1 MTSKKADE
9 GLMTACYRSI
19 RSFAFRAKLLTANV
33 LDVSDSTL
41 VFQRMHD
48 YLDEPGESVNDL
60 AWSGR
65 ISTAA
70 QPILFSGE
78 TLAKEAREPTQ
89 THVSPLNAAVWQTFA
104 LKFKKESRSEK
115 EDHWGA
121 REKAARAHLIMTEL
135 WPDAFEKETIE

>member
-1 MTSKKADE
+1 MVTNYLLLVINMSSEKEEE

-41 VFQRMHD
+41 VFRRMHN
-48 YLDEPGESVNDL
+48 YLDEPGKRVNDL

-70 QPILFSGE
+70 QPIFFSGE
-78 TLAKEAREPTQ
+78 ALAKEAKEPTQ
-89 THVSPLNAAVWQTFA
+89 KHYDPLNAAVWQAFA
-104 LKFKKESRSEK
+104 LKFKKESLSEK
-115 EDHWGA
+115 EDRLGA
-121 REKAARAHLIMTEL
+121 REKSSESLYS
-135 WPDAFEKETIE
+135 DD